1 VKAIGRQR
9 DVRRTRERGP
19 RKARLVGV
27 ALLILT
33 CAYGSGQAAA
43 LEEIAVDFE
52 IPKVLSKDILV
63 RYDGTAMYLPV
74 VEIFELLDINC
85 SLSPQTKRL
94 SGFFISKDNVYQIDP
109 SAFKATVRKREFPLL
124 SSDCFVDGDE
134 MFLKL
139 ELFQTLFEMNMQFN
153 FSLLRVVLP
162 LNEDLPSYQKFK
174 RQKARE
180 KLRKAETSLHNVQTV
195 LPKREYFAGGVAD
208 WLLSASPVG
217 GGGHFFD
224 LSLGSMLLGG
234 DFSLSGS
241 GNSVNGFD
249 ADQLTYKW
257 HYAFDRNRYV
267 TQAELGTV
275 YTVGPLARGLKG
287 VSLTNRP
294 VVRRIYFQTI
304 HLTGKL
310 EPGWE
315 AELYI
320 DNKLVDYAGS
330 DQTGEYDFTVDLV
343 YGSSVMTL
351 KFYGPNGEVRSEER
365 EVRIPYTLVPRGATE
380 YTVGAGSIVTPFGK
394 RPHVL
399 SSAYYGVTSR
409 LTLGA
414 SADLP
419 VSPRGQERFLYSAE
433 ATYQLP
439 INLTVNGAFS
449 PDNLAQVSLNYTLP
463 SFVTTGASFTR
474 FYDSPYS
481 TTQQQIHNA
490 TFFVSAPFRIR
501 RQYLGARFYIS
512 VDKYA
517 AFKSTSM
524 NGGLNGSISLL
535 HFNYLGKYKI
545 TSYPER
551 NMRSMASQALLSAD
565 LLRWLKPQFRID
577 YDHEENTVARYGVY
591 LNKRVFRTGQVTL
604 SYERNPIAKSNSVM
618 LTLNF
623 FNRAAY
629 FSSRVLYS
637 ENRVSMNQ
645 MQRGSIRYDRV
656 GGALRFDRR
665 GGVGQGTAVV
675 RPFLD
680 SDDDGVVDAG
690 ESYLPGVRAKI
701 SGASGRIMGRDR
713 LYYYDGLRPYD
724 DYTVQIDPTSL
735 DDPTLKPAYE
745 NFKVSLNPNVV
756 TTVNVP
762 IVVASDI
769 SGKVE
774 RETPSGKVGIGG
786 ILVKIL
792 NISKDIVTEL
802 TTFNNGDFYFL
813 GLVPGSY
820 RAYVDP
826 KQLAQF
832 GYTTSPESIQFEIQ
846 PSAKGL
852 SIENIDFTLVQM
864 P

>member
-1 VKAIGRQR
+1 M
-9 DVRRTRERGP
+9 
-19 RKARLVGV
+19 
-27 ALLILT
+27 
-33 CAYGSGQAAA
+33 CACGSGLAAE
-43 LEEIAVDFE
+43 LEEIAVEFE
-52 IPKVLSKDILV
+52 IPKVMSKDILV
-63 RYDGTAMYLPV
+63 RYDGTTMYLPV
-74 VEIFELLDINC
+74 VEIFKQLDINC

-109 SAFKATVRKREFPLL
+109 PAFKAIVNKREFPLL
-124 SSDCFVDGDE
+124 PSDCFVEGNE
-134 MFLKL
+134 MFIRL
-139 ELFQTLFEMNMQFN
+139 ELFQTLFELNMQFN

-162 LNEDLPSYQKFK
+162 LNENLPSYQRFK
-174 RQKARE
+174 RQRARE
-180 KLRKAETSLHNVQTV
+180 KLRKAETSLHNVQAV
-195 LPKREYFAGGVAD
+195 PKKRDYFAGGVAD
-208 WLLSASPVG
+208 WLISASPVG

-249 ADQLTYKW
+249 ADQMTYKW

-267 TQAELGTV
+267 TQAEFGSV
-275 YTVGPLARGLKG
+275 YTVGPLSRGLKG
-287 VSLTNRP
+287 GLVTNRP
-294 VVRRIYFQTI
+294 LVQRTHFQTI

-320 DNKLVDYAGS
+320 DNKLIDYAVS

-343 YGSSVMTL
+343 YGSSVTTL
-351 KFYGPNGEVRSEER
+351 KLYGPNGEVRSEEQ

-380 YTVGAGSIVTPFGK
+380 YSVGAGSIVTPFGK

-419 VSPRGQERFLYSAE
+419 LSPRGQERFLYAAE
-433 ATYQLP
+433 AIYQLP

-449 PDNLAQVSLNYTLP
+449 PDNLAQVSLNYSLP

-474 FYDSPYS
+474 YYDNPYNA
-481 TTQQQIHNA
+481 TQQQIRNA
-490 TFFVSAPFRIR
+490 TFFVSAPFKIR
-501 RQYLGARFYIS
+501 RQYLGARFYVS
-512 VDKYA
+512 LDKYA

-524 NGGLNGSISLL
+524 NAGLNGSFSLF

-551 NMRSMASQALLSAD
+551 SMRSMASQVLLSAD

-577 YDHEENTVARYGVY
+577 YDHEVNTVARYGVY

-604 SYERNPIAKSNSVM
+604 SYERNPIAKSNAIM
-618 LTLNF
+618 LTVNF

-629 FSSRVLYS
+629 FSSRVLYT
-637 ENRVSMNQ
+637 EGGVSMNQ

-656 GGALRFDRR
+656 GGAIRFDRR
-665 GGVGQGTAVV
+665 GAVGQGTAVV

-680 SDDDGVVDAG
+680 TDDDGMVDDG

-724 DYTVQIDPTSL
+724 DFTVQIDPTSL

-769 SGKVE
+769 GGKVE
-774 RETPSGKVGIGG
+774 RETASGKVGIGG
-786 ILVKIL
+786 IVVKIL
-792 NISKDIVTEL
+792 NISKDIVTEI
-802 TTFNNGDFYFL
+802 TTFNSGEFYFL

-832 GYTTSPESIQFEIQ
+832 GYTTTPESIQFDIA
-846 PSAKGL
+846 PSASGT
-852 SIENIDFTLVQM
+852 SIENINFSLV
-864 P
+864 PTP